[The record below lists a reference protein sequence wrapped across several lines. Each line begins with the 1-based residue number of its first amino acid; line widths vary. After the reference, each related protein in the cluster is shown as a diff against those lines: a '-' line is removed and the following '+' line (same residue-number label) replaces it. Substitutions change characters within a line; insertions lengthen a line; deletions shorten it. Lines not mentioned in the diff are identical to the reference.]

1 MPKYSPM
8 LYDEVPVYQPTANPK
23 HGTGGVENMPQYL
36 NTRELYWLLQGA
48 RESNQRNEYKLTPEQ
63 LVTKLLVEGR
73 GDAGTNEFDTKNKK
87 SWEMYKAVN
96 EAVGGSGLPNNMRMI
111 SELAGVFAAAVRDK
125 AEVATRLNI
134 PFERAWNGLGI
145 SGSTGKS
152 GQQHANR
159 YEQAVK
165 LGAATNPKNAP
176 LLDYVT
182 RALAGNL
189 TSQEHLAARI
199 SDLEKE
205 NLTTGGISPMRA
217 IGHMFG
223 NALGKRQYTSMLESL
238 TPELINTRAKN
249 MYRQTAG
256 IPEIPLE
263 ATDTMSGASST
274 QRTEADILMS
284 LPQVQTLL
292 QQLTGGTKP

>member
-23 HGTGGVENMPQYL
+23 HGTGGVENQAKYL

-48 RESNQRNEYKLTPEQ
+48 KESNQRNEYKLTPEQ

-73 GDAGTNEFDTKNKK
+73 GDAGTNEFDTNNQK
-87 SWEMYKAVN
+87 SWDVYKAVN
-96 EAVGGSGLPNNMRMI
+96 EAVGGKGLPNNMRMV

-125 AEVATRLNI
+125 AEVAKRLNI
-134 PFERAWNGLGI
+134 PFERAWNGTGV
-145 SGSTGKS
+145 SSSTGKS

-159 YEQAVK
+159 YEQATQ
-165 LGAATNPKNAP
+165 LGAATNPKNTH

-182 RALAGNL
+182 RALAGTL
-189 TSQEHLAARI
+189 TPQEHLAARV

-205 NLTTGGISPMRA
+205 NLTTGGTSPMRA

-223 NALGKRQYTSMLESL
+223 NALGKSQYTSMLESL
-238 TPELINTRAKN
+238 TPELVNTRAKN
-249 MYRQTAG
+249 VYRQAAG

-263 ATDTMSGASST
+263 ATDTITGASST
-274 QRTEADILMS
+274 QRTEADILMA
-284 LPQVQTLL
+284 LPQVQTLIN
-292 QQLTGGTKP
+292 QLTGVKP

>member
-8 LYDEVPVYQPTANPK
+8 LYDEVPAYQPTVNPK
-23 HGTGGVENMPQYL
+23 HGTGGVENLPQYL
-36 NTRELYWLLQGA
+36 NARELYWLLQGA
-48 RESNQRNEYKLTPEQ
+48 KESNQRNEYKLTPEA

-87 SWEMYKAVN
+87 SWDMYKAVN
-96 EAVGGSGLPNNMRMI
+96 EAVGGKALPDNMRMI

-125 AEVATRLNI
+125 AEVAKRLNI
-134 PFERAWNGLGI
+134 PFERAWNGTGV
-145 SGSTGKS
+145 SSSTGKS

-159 YEQAVK
+159 YDQALQ
-165 LGAATNPKNAP
+165 LGVATNPKNAH

-189 TSQEHLAARI
+189 TPQEHLAARI

-205 NLTTGGISPMRA
+205 NLTTGGVSPMRV

-223 NALGKRQYTSMLESL
+223 NALGKSQYTSMLESL
-238 TPELINTRAKN
+238 TPELVNTRAKN
-249 MYRQTAG
+249 VYRQAAG

-284 LPQVQTLL
+284 LPQVQSLI
-292 QQLTGGTKP
+292 QQLTGAKP